1 MANRFKRKEILKAFF
16 DMMSDIVEEVHTTDR
31 PTVKDSTKSWAVV
44 SLPYGINAKTSIN
57 NDANARI
64 QLFYKDRENGIE
76 NVDAGE
82 ELVDKTLNA
91 MKRDLVAG
99 GRYES
104 LMTCNDEPR
113 VIYFKSDHMGYHAIV
128 IQFKVIISF
137 INN

>member
-1 MANRFKRKEILKAFF
+1 MANRFKRKEVLNALFT
-16 DMMSDIVEEVHTTDR
+16 MMSDIVEEVYTTER
-31 PTVKDSTKSWAVV
+31 PNVKDTTQNWAVV
-44 SLPYGINAKTSIN
+44 SLPYGINAETSTLN
-57 NDANARI
+57 YAFARI
-64 QLFYKDRENGIE
+64 QLFYKDREKGIE
-76 NVDAGE
+76 NVDTGE
-82 ELVDKTLNA
+82 ELVDKTINA

-113 VIYFKSDHMGYHAIV
+113 VLYFKSDNMGYHAIV